1 MPRTIVDAQIHLWAR
16 ESPDRPWPDYGR
28 VYAHGE
34 ELTAEQALARM
45 DEAGVHRAVLVP
57 PSWEGDRNDVCL
69 AAARDYPDRF
79 AVMGRFPIEDPA
91 QGDAL
96 ANWSETPGML
106 GVRLTFRNEVQKPW
120 LTDGTAD
127 WFWREAERAG
137 IPVMV
142 FVPGSLPAVAS
153 IAKRHPKLRL
163 VIDHLSLFGVFDQ
176 AIFEQLPQVLDLARF
191 PNVAVK
197 ASCMPSLVNEP
208 YPYPTLQ
215 RAIRQVVE
223 AFGPRR
229 TFWGSDISRLP
240 CPLTDNVRLFTE
252 ECPFLSNEDLDWIMG
267 RAIAEWL
274 EWR

>member
-1 MPRTIVDAQIHLWAR
+1 MPGTIVDAQIHLWAR

-28 VYAHGE
+28 AYAHGE

-57 PSWEGDRNDVCL
+57 PSWEGDRNEVCL

-96 ANWSETPGML
+96 ANWRETPEML
-106 GVRLTFRNEVQKPW
+106 GVRLTFGNEVQKPW

-142 FVPGSLPAVAS
+142 FVPGSLPAVAV
-153 IAKRHPKLRL
+153 IAERHPDLRL
-163 VIDHLSLFGVFDQ
+163 IIDHLSLFGVLDE

-197 ASCMPSLVNEP
+197 ASCMPSLVSET

-229 TFWGSDISRLP
+229 TFWGSDVSRLP
-240 CPLTDNVRLFTE
+240 CPLIDNVRLFTE
-252 ECPFLSNEDLDWIMG
+252 ECPFLSDEDLDWIMG

>member
-1 MPRTIVDAQIHLWAR
+1 MPGTIIDAQIHLWER

-28 VYAHGE
+28 AYAHGE

-79 AVMGRFPIEDPA
+79 AVMGRFPIEDP
-91 QGDAL
+91 
-96 ANWSETPGML
+96 SCRETLESWRETSGML
-106 GVRLTFRNEVQKPW
+106 GVLDE
-120 LTDGTAD
+120 
-127 WFWREAERAG
+127 
-137 IPVMV
+137 
-142 FVPGSLPAVAS
+142 
-153 IAKRHPKLRL
+153 
-163 VIDHLSLFGVFDQ
+163 

-191 PNVAVK
+191 ANVAVK
-197 ASCMPSLVNEP
+197 ASCMPSLVSET

-229 TFWGSDISRLP
+229 TFWGSDVSRLP
-240 CPLTDNVRLFTE
+240 CPLIDNVRLFTE
-252 ECPFLSNEDLDWIMG
+252 GCPFLSDEDLDWIMG

>member
-1 MPRTIVDAQIHLWAR
+1 MPRTIVDAQIHLWER

-28 VYAHGE
+28 AYAHGE
-34 ELTAEQALARM
+34 ELTAAQ
-45 DEAGVHRAVLVP
+45 
-57 PSWEGDRNDVCL
+57 
-69 AAARDYPDRF
+69 DYPERF

-96 ANWSETPGML
+96 ANWRETPRML

-127 WFWREAERAG
+127 WFWREAERVG

-142 FVPGSLPAVAS
+142 FVPGSLPGVAV
-153 IAKRHPKLRL
+153 IAERHPDLKL
-163 VIDHLSLFGVFDQ
+163 VIDHLSLFGVLDE

-191 PNVAVK
+191 SNVAVK
-197 ASCMPSLVNEP
+197 TSCMPSFVSET

-215 RAIRQVVE
+215 RAIRQVVQ

-229 TFWGSDISRLP
+229 TFWGSDISRLSLSP
-240 CPLTDNVRLFTE
+240 DRQRAPVHGGVPIPVRRR
-252 ECPFLSNEDLDWIMG
+252 SGLDHG
-267 RAIAEWL
+267 SRH
-274 EWR
+274 R